1 MRVQTQTVVFKFPKE
16 HETMTTKPTTPE
28 KGNTS
33 SSDLGVF
40 DTHAL
45 MSLLFTKARPHLNRE
60 ELAWIAGGT
69 DVAVFHAR
77 NLAKT
82 MTTIGCMTN
91 QDEGNWMEDSE
102 SVSKL
107 LFGLAHQTHVIAEL
121 VEMAE
126 SARCW
131 LRG

>member
-1 MRVQTQTVVFKFPKE
+1 
-16 HETMTTKPTTPE
+16 
-28 KGNTS
+28 
-33 SSDLGVF
+33 
-40 DTHAL
+40 
-45 MSLLFTKARPHLNRE
+45 
-60 ELAWIAGGT
+60 
-69 DVAVFHAR
+69 
-77 NLAKT
+77 
-82 MTTIGCMTN
+82 MTN